1 MEEWDAKD
9 KTPETEEVMEPAGEI
24 APVII
29 EELSQVDALR
39 VDINE
44 FVEATICHLPPD
56 SSNRDEEDNNLVIGT
71 GQASDDDENQAMTPE
86 EEARI
91 TRQFLN
97 GEMTFSDFSL
107 LMDRGADGDPQQVA
121 EKPSMVKEPPRKRRR
136 RNQSRRQQLPTA
148 LKGLMGEANL
158 QYARGHN
165 EVAIR
170 MCMEIIREVPSAP
183 EAYQTLSM
191 IYESEDPEK
200 ALHFALIAAHLSPK
214 DCDQWINLANK
225 SLQRRDLR
233 QAITCYLKAIAS
245 NPKNVALY
253 EAYAKLQ
260 LDYNGDEEAYFK
272 AYKKLLKK
280 LDTEDNE
287 VLVHYAKKLAKMY
300 TEKENY
306 LEAANAMDQIFS
318 KCPSRVTYDDVNI
331 YAEFLIKLKK
341 FRRCLDILISHT
353 GIGVKY
359 SDDERKIVES
369 CCLPDDTPIDLK
381 VRFIVT
387 MLELGFTEQVLG
399 HMDALL
405 AYEEAE
411 KFGDL
416 FLDIVDGLM
425 HVQEYTRALKFLEL
439 LIRCKN
445 YSMPAVWLRY
455 AECHVGC
462 RQLKE
467 AILAYEIVTKLSPEL
482 FDAKVHLAT
491 LYKCFKMYDWAINIL
506 EQNME
511 DPNQIIYVDALYMR
525 TTLLYK
531 VERYEEFLQSAQVLF
546 SRHCIKLREKAQVKC
561 LMATTLK
568 IRIENLQK
576 YCLSFGRPLQDT
588 VLTFHE
594 SKTPPTDQQEWL
606 IFLKACHVAYKLKK
620 FGVLE
625 RICFTGLTSKKFE
638 SQIRD
643 LTWLCLLSCIYNNDS
658 FNGHNIIREL
668 VRDTHEQNLWNL
680 LNIVVQKADDTRHN
694 RFIMRLLG
702 RVDAYSY
709 LHILQ
714 ANNCLVSG
722 TYKYALNDYVSLF
735 KLYPD
740 PLIAML
746 IGVTFMQ
753 MGCQKFATKKH
764 QLVSQALAFLKKYA
778 DLRGPEM
785 KQESNYNIGR
795 ALHQLGFLSTALNFY
810 KQALEFP
817 EPPHDKIIKE
827 NLDLLDI
834 RREAAF
840 NMHLIYL
847 QTGNKELARMY
858 LHEFIVV

>member
-1 MEEWDAKD
+1 TGKKFSKMEELNTKD
-9 KTPETEEVMEPAGEI
+9 KTPEIEEIMEPAGEI

-44 FVEATICHLPPD
+44 FVEATICHLPAD
-56 SSNRDEEDNNLVIGT
+56 SSNRDEEDNNLVIET
-71 GQASDDDENQAMTPE
+71 GQASDDEDNQTMTPE

-97 GEMTFSDFSL
+97 GEMSFSDFSL

-121 EKPSMVKEPPRKRRR
+121 ENQNRRL
-136 RNQSRRQQLPTA
+136 QLPTA

-245 NPKNVALY
+245 NPKNVSLY
-253 EAYAKLQ
+253 ESYAKLQ

-359 SDDERKIVES
+359 SDDERKIIES

-387 MLELGFTEQVLG
+387 MLELGFTKQVLG

-425 HVQEYTRALKFLEL
+425 HVQEYARALKFLEL

-467 AILAYEIVTKLSPEL
+467 AILAYEI
-482 FDAKVHLAT
+482 
-491 LYKCFKMYDWAINIL
+491 
-506 EQNME
+506 
-511 DPNQIIYVDALYMR
+511 
-525 TTLLYK
+525 
-531 VERYEEFLQSAQVLF
+531 
-546 SRHCIKLREKAQVKC
+546 
-561 LMATTLK
+561 
-568 IRIENLQK
+568 K

-594 SKTPPTDQQEWL
+594 SKTPPTDQQEWM

-620 FGVLE
+620 FGVLQ

-702 RVDAYSY
+702 RVDVQSY

-722 TYKYALNDYVSLF
+722 TYKYALNDY
-735 KLYPD
+735 
-740 PLIAML
+740 
-746 IGVTFMQ
+746 
-753 MGCQKFATKKH
+753 
-764 QLVSQALAFLKKYA
+764 
-778 DLRGPEM
+778 
-785 KQESNYNIGR
+785 
-795 ALHQLGFLSTALNFY
+795 
-810 KQALEFP
+810 FP

-827 NLDLLDI
+827 NLELLDI

-840 NMHLIYL
+840 NIHLIYL